1 MGKTS
6 SKRRPPEEE
15 DDEPA
20 QGNWL
25 TSYSDMI
32 SLLFCLFV
40 VLYGMSKVNEESF
53 RQLSEALS
61 KSLSTG
67 GLATKTPHKMMA
79 TDNVQEGGKFD
90 KHVQVDAP
98 PDDDTIRMK
107 RLEQLQE
114 LKKDLEGKLEKQGL
128 RNSVSIDIQERGM
141 VISLMTDKL
150 LFELGK
156 ADLKDRCTHILQV
169 ISPTLLSYEHPIRI
183 EGNTC
188 DLPIHTSEFDSNW
201 DLSTKRATSVAK
213 YLIFKHKIKPE
224 RVSIIG
230 YGEYKP
236 RFPNT
241 TEGNRQKNR
250 RVDIVILDYNPNDPF
265 GKSGSDDSSS
275 ESPPPGTKGG
285 LKRLDSTFVEPA
297 PEAKTTEVKSP
308 EAINKAEPGKTNPA
322 AAVGPAGTDAK
333 GKAAGAEKPSEKSIP
348 KPEVPG
354 KKLDVT
360 VKKHTSPAKTAK
372 PVKQK

>member
-1 MGKTS
+1 MGKAS
-6 SKRRPPEEE
+6 SRRRLPEEE

-67 GLATKTPHKMMA
+67 GMATKVPHKMMA
-79 TDNVQEGGKFD
+79 TDNVQEGGTHD
-90 KHVQVDAP
+90 KHMKLDAP
-98 PDDDTIRMK
+98 SEEDIVRMK

-114 LKKDLEGKLEKQGL
+114 LKKDLEGKLEKSGL

-156 ADLKDRCTHILQV
+156 ADLKDRCARILQV
-169 ISPTLLSYEHPIRI
+169 IAPTLLSYEHPIRI

-188 DLPIHTSEFDSNW
+188 DLPIHTAEFDSNW

-213 YLIFKHKIKPE
+213 YLIFRYKIRPE

-230 YGEYKP
+230 YGEYRP

-241 TEGNRQKNR
+241 TESNRQKNR

-265 GKSGSDDSSS
+265 GSSKSSS
-275 ESPPPGTKGG
+275 DSLPPGGIKGA
-285 LKRLDSTFVEPA
+285 LKRLDDDIRVEST
-297 PEAKTTEVKSP
+297 PETKTPETGTPGAKPSES
-308 EAINKAEPGKTNPA
+308 
-322 AAVGPAGTDAK
+322 
-333 GKAAGAEKPSEKSIP
+333 GKAAPAGPEVKRGTPTDEKPSEKSIP
-348 KPEVPG
+348 KPEAPG
-354 KKLDVT
+354 KELDST
-360 VKKHTSPAKTAK
+360 VKKHTGTKKAGK
-372 PVKQK
+372 

>member
-1 MGKTS
+1 LGKG
-6 SKRRPPEEE
+6 SKRRLPEEE
-15 DDEPA
+15 EDEPA

-67 GLATKTPHKMMA
+67 GMATKVPHKMMA
-79 TDNVQEGGKFD
+79 TDNVQEGGTHD
-90 KHVQVDAP
+90 KHMKIETPSEEDIV
-98 PDDDTIRMK
+98 RMK
-107 RLEQLQE
+107 RLEQLNE
-114 LKKDLEGKLEKQGL
+114 LKKDLEGKLEKHGL

-156 ADLKDRCTHILQV
+156 ADLKDRCARILQV
-169 ISPTLLSYEHPIRI
+169 IAPTLLSYEHPIRI

-188 DLPIHTSEFDSNW
+188 DLPIHTAEFDSNW

-213 YLIFKHKIKPE
+213 YLIFKYKIRPE

-230 YGEYKP
+230 YGEYRP

-241 TEGNRQKNR
+241 TENNRQKNR
-250 RVDIVILDYNPNDPF
+250 RVDIVILDYNPNDP
-265 GKSGSDDSSS
+265 SGSGNSASD
-275 ESPPPGTKGG
+275 SPPPGGIKGA
-285 LKRLDSTFVEPA
+285 LKRLDNDIQVESTPDTKTPEAGA
-297 PEAKTTEVKSP
+297 PEAKAP
-308 EAINKAEPGKTNPA
+308 EPGKPA
-322 AAVGPAGTDAK
+322 PTGAEAKNSDPA
-333 GKAAGAEKPSEKSIP
+333 AEKPSEKSIP

-354 KKLDVT
+354 KELDST
-360 VKKHTSPAKTAK
+360 MKKHTGTKGTK
-372 PVKQK
+372 K

>member
-1 MGKTS
+1 MGKAS
-6 SKRRPPEEE
+6 SKRRLPEEE

-90 KHVQVDAP
+90 KHMKIETP
-98 PDDDTIRMK
+98 PDDDEIRMK
-107 RLEQLQE
+107 RLEQLQQ
-114 LKKDLEGKLEKQGL
+114 LKRDLEGKLEKQGL
-128 RNSVSIDIQERGM
+128 KNSVSIDIQERGM

-156 ADLKDRCTHILQV
+156 ADLKNRCSHILQV

-213 YLIFKHKIKPE
+213 YLIFKQKIKPE

-241 TEGNRQKNR
+241 SESNRQKNR

-265 GKSGSDDSSS
+265 GSKAPDSDSRP
-275 ESPPPGTKGG
+275 EGIKGA
-285 LKRLDSTFVEPA
+285 LKRLDA
-297 PEAKTTEVKSP
+297 EASVGSSP
-308 EAINKAEPGKTNPA
+308 EPKAQEAGK
-322 AAVGPAGTDAK
+322 K
-333 GKAAGAEKPSEKSIP
+333 EQGKAAPTTGANAKNNPAGSKKPAERTIP
-348 KPEVPG
+348 KPEAPG
-354 KKLDVT
+354 KNMDVT
-360 VKKHTSPAKTAK
+360 VDKHTRPAKTAK
-372 PVKQK
+372 

>member
-1 MGKTS
+1 MGKAS
-6 SKRRPPEEE
+6 SKRRLPEEE
-15 DDEPA
+15 EDEPA

-67 GLATKTPHKMMA
+67 GLATKVPHKMMA
-79 TDNVQEGGKFD
+79 TDNVQEGGTHD
-90 KHVQVDAP
+90 KHMKIDSPSDEDVV
-98 PDDDTIRMK
+98 RMR

-114 LKKDLEGKLEKQGL
+114 LKKDLEGKLEKHGL

-156 ADLKDRCTHILQV
+156 ADLKDRCTKILQV

-188 DLPIHTSEFDSNW
+188 DLPIHTAEFDSNW

-213 YLIFKHKIKPE
+213 YLIFKYKIKPE

-241 TEGNRQKNR
+241 SESNRQKNR
-250 RVDIVILDYNPNDPF
+250 RVDIVILDYNPNDPMRL
-265 GKSGSDDSSS
+265 DSSAPGA
-275 ESPPPGTKGG
+275 SPPGGIKGA
-285 LKRLDSTFVEPA
+285 LKRLDPEPSVEEV
-297 PEAKTTEVKSP
+297 PENKTTGNKTTEP
-308 EAINKAEPGKTNPA
+308 AKTAPVSKNPK
-322 AAVGPAGTDAK
+322 GNTTDAV
-333 GKAAGAEKPSEKSIP
+333 KPSGTSIP

-354 KKLDVT
+354 KKLDST
-360 VKKHTSPAKTAK
+360 VQKHTRAGTAK
-372 PVKQK
+372 QK